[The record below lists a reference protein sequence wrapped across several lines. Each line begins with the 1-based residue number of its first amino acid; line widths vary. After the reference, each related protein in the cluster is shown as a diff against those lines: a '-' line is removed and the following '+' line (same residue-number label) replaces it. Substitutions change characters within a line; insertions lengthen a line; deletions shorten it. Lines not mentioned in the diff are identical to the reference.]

1 MTRYPAELPAV
12 MVRAAVQAAL
22 TEDLGRAGDVTS
34 LATISPEATAVAV
47 MNSRETGVIS
57 GLALAQEAFAAMEAG
72 LVFTA
77 LVADGEAVTPG
88 TDVAR
93 IEGNARA
100 LLSAERVALN
110 YMCHMSGIAS
120 HTARFVKAVAG
131 TNAQVCD
138 TRKTTPGLRAV
149 EKYAVRCGGGS
160 NHRFGLDDAIL
171 IKDNHIA
178 VCGGISQ
185 AIAQARAYAGHLV
198 ALEIEV
204 DTLEQFREALDAGA
218 DVVLLDNMDT
228 DTLETAVS
236 INKGRAKLEASGGVT
251 LDTVGS
257 IARTGVD
264 YISSSRLTMGA
275 GTLDLGLDIKIA

>member
-57 GLALAQEAFAAMEAG
+57 GLALAQEAFASMEAG
-72 LVFTA
+72 LVFKA
-77 LVADGEAVTPG
+77 LVADGDAVTPG

-131 TNAQVCD
+131 TSAQVCD

-251 LDTVGS
+251 LNTVGS